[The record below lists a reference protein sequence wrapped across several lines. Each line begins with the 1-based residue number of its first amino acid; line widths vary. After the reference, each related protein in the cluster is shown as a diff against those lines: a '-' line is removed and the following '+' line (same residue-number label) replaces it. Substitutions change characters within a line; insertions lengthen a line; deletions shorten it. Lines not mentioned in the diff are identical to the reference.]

1 MKKKEKDVVKNNRA
15 DVSEVLRNRIVEG
28 IYLPGSKLNEQDLT
42 LEFKISR
49 PLAREILIDLESR
62 GLVEKEPNK
71 GAVVRRIDFN
81 SLIEIMQVRESLEGL
96 AARLA
101 AEKSDPSEWEELS
114 GKFGETIE
122 RAVEE
127 NDLDTYFNLVS
138 EFQTKMFAAA
148 RNNELS
154 RLNDLIFTKMIIV
167 QRRLIVLPGRMRL
180 AMEEHRKVLKAIMDK
195 EPEKAE
201 LARRD
206 NLRSALN
213 YYKKYSKW
221 VL

>member
-1 MKKKEKDVVKNNRA
+1 MKKKEKDAVKNNRA

-114 GKFGETIE
+114 EKFGETIE